1 MSAKDDDMRIEVE
14 DGAFED
20 PEVDPDDMS
29 EIDEYAET
37 EAPEDADAPA
47 MTEEEMV
54 AAAIAAGEAA
64 AEEEMARDATRLA
77 DERDELARKLAS
89 AEEDVRAAQAQA
101 QTAVER
107 QLRLQ
112 ADWDNYRKRTAAER
126 EAERERAA
134 ERVVEQLLP
143 VIDDLERALEHAGAA
158 EGNAELAQFVE
169 GVSAVNAKL
178 LAVLAR
184 EGVEPIN
191 PVGEAFDPLVHRAVG
206 RVDDPEAYD
215 ETVAQVYQKGY
226 RMGGKVIRSAMVTVT
241 YGGPKRPAEG
251 AGDPPSEDANN

>member
-1 MSAKDDDMRIEVE
+1 MSLRDNDMKIEVE
-14 DGAFED
+14 DAGLE
-20 PEVDPDDMS
+20 PEENS
-29 EIDEYAET
+29 ERDVAAE
-37 EAPEDADAPA
+37 AAGADAPEA
-47 MTEEEMV
+47 HEMTEEEMV
-54 AAAIAAGEAA
+54 AAAIARGEAA
-64 AEEEMARDATRLA
+64 AEAEMAQDAARLS
-77 DERDELARKLAS
+77 DECAELARKLAS

-101 QTAVER
+101 ANATER

-112 ADWDNYRKRTAAER
+112 ADWDNFRKRTAAER

-158 EGNAELAQFVE
+158 EGNTELAQFAE

-184 EGVEPIN
+184 EGAKPIN
-191 PVGEAFDPLVHRAVG
+191 PVGEPFDPLAHQAVG
-206 RVDDPEAYD
+206 RVEDPAAFD

-226 RMGGKVIRSAMVTVT
+226 EMGGKVIRSAMVTVT
-241 YGGPKRPAEG
+241 YGGPKRPAED
-251 AGDPPSEDANN
+251 AGDAPAEEA